1 MSELNNLVIHEA
13 RPLPVIVLAD
23 VSGSMYSDNNIGVLN
38 TAVRE
43 MIDSLSEEGSLRAEV
58 YIAVITFGKGGA
70 QAHLPFSKASDIQWN
85 DVEAGGVTPMG
96 EAFLMTQKLIEDK
109 EIISSR
115 SYAPTIILL
124 SDGKPT
130 DDYEEPLQNL
140 LSSPR
145 AAKAFRMA
153 MSIGANEDQDVL
165 EEFLGDSDLPVFQA
179 NEARQIQKFF
189 RFVTMSVSQRVQSV
203 NPNKIENNN
212 FSMTDDLG
220 TLDDLDDFEF

>member
-58 YIAVITFGKGGA
+58 YIAVITFGKSGA
-70 QAHLPFSKASDIQWN
+70 QAHLPFSKASDIEWN

-165 EEFLGDSDLPVFQA
+165 EEFLGDSNLPVFQA

-212 FSMTDDLG
+212 FSITDDLG

>member
-1 MSELNNLVIHEA
+1 MSGLNNLVIHEA

-58 YIAVITFGKGGA
+58 YIAVITFGKDGA
-70 QAHLPFSKASDIQWN
+70 KAHLPFSKASGLEWN
-85 DVEAGGVTPMG
+85 DVEAGGSTPMG
-96 EAFLMTQKLIEDK
+96 EAFLMTQKLIENK

-115 SYAPTIILL
+115 SYAPTIVLL

-130 DDYEEPLQNL
+130 DDYKQPLQNL

-153 MSIGANEDQDVL
+153 MSIGTNEDQDVL
-165 EEFLGDSDLPVFQA
+165 KEFLGDSNLPIFQA

-189 RFVTMSVSQRVQSV
+189 KFVTMSVSQRVQSV
-203 NPNKIENNN
+203 NPNKIEYNN
-212 FSMTDDLG
+212 FSMIDDLG

>member
-1 MSELNNLVIHEA
+1 MSELNNLVIQEA
-13 RPLPVIVLAD
+13 RALPVIILAD
-23 VSGSMYSDNNIGVLN
+23 ISGSMHADNNIGILN
-38 TAVRE
+38 TAIRE
-43 MIDSLSEEGSLRAEV
+43 MIDSLSGEGSLRAEV

-70 QAHLPFSKASDIQWN
+70 CAHLPFNKASDIDWT
-85 DVEAGGVTPMG
+85 DLEANGTTPMG
-96 EAFLMTQKLIEDK
+96 EAFTMAQALIENK

-115 SYAPTIILL
+115 SYAPTMVLL
-124 SDGKPT
+124 SDGRPT

-153 MSIGANEDQDVL
+153 MSIGVNDDQNVL

-189 RFVTMSVSQRVQSV
+189 KFVTMSVSQRVQSV
-203 NPNKIENNN
+203 NPNKVENNSLN
-212 FSMTDDLG
+212 IIADLG
-220 TLDDLDDFEF
+220 DIDDLDDFEF